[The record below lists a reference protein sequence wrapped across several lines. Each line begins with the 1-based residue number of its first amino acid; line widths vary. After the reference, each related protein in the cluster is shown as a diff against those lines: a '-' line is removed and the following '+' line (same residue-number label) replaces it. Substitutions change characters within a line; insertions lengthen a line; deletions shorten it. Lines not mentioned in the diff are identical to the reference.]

1 MKSFLFFAVLA
12 VAGCGVCA
20 AADDAV
26 ANGVEWL
33 GTSHD
38 FGAFDESMGVVE
50 TEFRFVNRGDEPVVI
65 LAARAN
71 CGCTT
76 PRYRRDAVAPGDT
89 ASVVVGFNPSGRVGR
104 FEKYVYVDTNTG
116 GGGCRQRQRLS
127 IGGVVIGS
135 SNTLRSRFPVD
146 AGALKLQGNTAALG
160 RVKKGRMTS
169 CNIRAYNQSGD
180 TVVARVEGLPRY
192 IKAYVRPE
200 RVPPGEMA
208 NVYFSFNTIDCK
220 DCWGIVA
227 DSAFLRVDGQDGRV
241 LLESVAIVEEDFSK
255 MTPGQ
260 REKAP
265 RAVLECDRV
274 DFGRMPVADSVMEGS
289 VRLSNGGRSALAVRR
304 VYTADRGVSV
314 SVDRDKVKRGGE
326 AVIRVSVN
334 PSELAGDLLNAR
346 IQVITNDPDNPVQTL
361 RAVGEL
367 ERGGF

>member
-1 MKSFLFFAVLA
+1 
-12 VAGCGVCA
+12 
-20 AADDAV
+20 
-26 ANGVEWL
+26 
-33 GTSHD
+33 
-38 FGAFDESMGVVE
+38 
-50 TEFRFVNRGDEPVVI
+50 
-65 LAARAN
+65 
-71 CGCTT
+71 
-76 PRYRRDAVAPGDT
+76 
-89 ASVVVGFNPSGRVGR
+89 
-104 FEKYVYVDTNTG
+104 
-116 GGGCRQRQRLS
+116 
-127 IGGVVIGS
+127 
-135 SNTLRSRFPVD
+135 
-146 AGALKLQGNTAALG
+146 
-160 RVKKGRMTS
+160 MTS